1 MICCALCPYAHIHSE
16 GHFDIVKCLI
26 TEGHC
31 HVNIADSFGDTP
43 LHWACR

>member
-1 MICCALCPYAHIHSE
+1 MIHFAIYPYTHLHRE

-31 HVNIADSFGDTP
+31 DVNIDDSSGDTP